1 MYNNVIIYKKIIIIN
16 TKKHQVRIF
25 FIYILSKTIY
35 TNNLAYLIIKFNM
48 SSNNNNN
55 NSSSNKAFF
64 KILVAIDGS
73 EQSMQAAEYAI
84 DIAINQK
91 TNVQLMA
98 ITVIELAKLNL
109 STFIAAPTY
118 GLEDLEEK
126 RKQAK
131 LWLSK
136 IGKLVQDKGKDIEFK
151 SDILENPTLK
161 VSSLII
167 NRAESENVNL
177 IVVGKRG
184 RQGFKRLLLGSVA
197 SDIVTYAHCPVL
209 VVK

>member
-1 MYNNVIIYKKIIIIN
+1 
-16 TKKHQVRIF
+16 
-25 FIYILSKTIY
+25 
-35 TNNLAYLIIKFNM
+35 M
-48 SSNNNNN
+48 SNNNNNN
-55 NSSSNKAFF
+55 NSSSSKNPFF

-73 EQSMQAAEYAI
+73 EQSTQAAEYAI

-91 TNVQLMA
+91 TNVEMIA

-131 LWLSK
+131 QWINK
-136 IGKLVQDKGKDIEFK
+136 IGKLVQDKDKNIEFK
-151 SDILENPTLK
+151 SEILENPTFK

-167 NRAESENVNL
+167 KYAENENVNL
-177 IVVGKRG
+177 IIVGNKG

-197 SDIVTYAHCPVL
+197 SDIVTYAPCPVL
-209 VVK
+209 IVK

>member
-1 MYNNVIIYKKIIIIN
+1 
-16 TKKHQVRIF
+16 
-25 FIYILSKTIY
+25 
-35 TNNLAYLIIKFNM
+35 M

-73 EQSMQAAEYAI
+73 EQSMQAVEYAI

-136 IGKLVQDKGKDIEFK
+136 IGKLVQDKGKNIEFK

-167 NRAESENVNL
+167 NQAESENVNL
-177 IVVGKRG
+177 IVVGNRG

>member
-1 MYNNVIIYKKIIIIN
+1 MSDNVNNK
-16 TKKHQVRIF
+16 
-25 FIYILSKTIY
+25 
-35 TNNLAYLIIKFNM
+35 
-48 SSNNNNN
+48 
-55 NSSSNKAFF
+55 FF

-73 EQSMQAAEYAI
+73 EYSMHAIEYAI
-84 DIAINQK
+84 DIASNKK
-91 TNVQLMA
+91 TNVQFIV

-131 LWLSK
+131 QWLSK
-136 IGKLVQDKGKDIEFK
+136 TEKLIQDKGKNIIEFK

-167 NRAESENVNL
+167 DYAESKKVDL
-177 IVVGKRG
+177 IVVGNRG
-184 RQGFKRLLLGSVA
+184 RHGLKRLLLGSVA
-197 SDIVTYAHCPVL
+197 SDIVTYSHCPVL

>member
-1 MYNNVIIYKKIIIIN
+1 
-16 TKKHQVRIF
+16 
-25 FIYILSKTIY
+25 
-35 TNNLAYLIIKFNM
+35 M
-48 SSNNNNN
+48 SDSNSST
-55 NSSSNKAFF
+55 SSSNTAF

-73 EQSMQAAEYAI
+73 KQSMQAAEYAI

-91 TNVQLMA
+91 ANVQMMA
-98 ITVIELAKLNL
+98 ITVIELVKLNL

-131 LWLSK
+131 QWLSK
-136 IGKLVQDKGKDIEFK
+136 IEKLVQVKGKNIEFK

-167 NRAESENVNL
+167 DYAESENVNL
-177 IVVGKRG
+177 IVVGNRG
-184 RQGFKRLLLGSVA
+184 RHGFKRLLLGSVA
-197 SDIVTYAHCPVL
+197 SDIVTYSHCPVL

>member
-1 MYNNVIIYKKIIIIN
+1 MSDSNSNSN
-16 TKKHQVRIF
+16 S
-25 FIYILSKTIY
+25 SKT
-35 TNNLAYLIIKFNM
+35 
-48 SSNNNNN
+48 
-55 NSSSNKAFF
+55 FF
-64 KILVAIDGS
+64 KVLLTIDGS
-73 EQSMQAAEYAI
+73 EQSMQAVEYAI
-84 DIAINQK
+84 DMAINQK
-91 TNVQLMA
+91 SNVQIIA

-131 LWLSK
+131 QWLSK
-136 IGKLVQDKGKDIEFK
+136 IKKLVQVKSKNIEFK

-167 NRAESENVNL
+167 DYAERENVNL
-177 IVVGKRG
+177 IVVGNRG
-184 RQGFKRLLLGSVA
+184 RHGFKRLLLGSVA
-197 SDIVTYAHCPVL
+197 SDIVTYSHCPVL

>member
-1 MYNNVIIYKKIIIIN
+1 
-16 TKKHQVRIF
+16 
-25 FIYILSKTIY
+25 
-35 TNNLAYLIIKFNM
+35 M
-48 SSNNNNN
+48 SDSNS
-55 NSSSNKAFF
+55 NSNSNETFF
-64 KILVAIDGS
+64 KVLLTIDGS
-73 EQSMQAAEYAI
+73 EQSMQAAEYAL

-91 TNVQLMA
+91 SNVQIIA

-131 LWLSK
+131 QWLSK
-136 IGKLVQDKGKDIEFK
+136 IEKLVQVKGKNIEFK

-167 NRAESENVNL
+167 DYAESENVNL
-177 IVVGKRG
+177 IVVGNRG
-184 RQGFKRLLLGSVA
+184 RHGFKRLLLGSVA
-197 SDIVTYAHCPVL
+197 SDIVTYSHCPVL